1 MSTME
6 LFAQQTD
13 ETSSSTETGRG
24 ISRTFFPN
32 AIPTKSL
39 EFDRSKIKEHSPEEI
54 ERAKAALKQEHQSF
68 SSIANWLTSEDG
80 FVSYEP
86 HRRRSCHAGLP
97 RHPAACFKNLI
108 ATENG
113 WARNSGK
120 PKDFA
125 PFVSWFLYDSPY
137 GEFILNRDDFDFCFN
152 YGFILSG
159 SLPQP
164 LLMNICIIS
173 RHFYELDQKTFATF
187 NSLTS
192 KGFDPTLCY
201 SMLFNAYG
209 SHIPAAAY
217 LPYGSHRAAISYS
230 PLDLLN
236 IYRGVYGC
244 ATTDTMQKVGSIYGA
259 SKLFRSDPVQ
269 SVLTWVK
276 GNQEFRDALRASRG
290 QEKEV
295 YRPPNPFKPVPPLY
309 QRVMQDHEFTNEEA
323 VDFVIP
329 YLDTYL
335 RKEMGLA

>member
-13 ETSSSTETGRG
+13 ETSSSTEIGRV
-24 ISRTFFPN
+24 FFPN
-32 AIPTKSL
+32 AIPTKPL

-54 ERAKAALKQEHQSF
+54 ERAKAALKKEHQYF
-68 SSIANWLTSEDG
+68 SSTANWLTSEDG
-80 FVSYEP
+80 FVNYEP
-86 HRRRSCHAGLP
+86 YRGRACHAALP
-97 RHPAACFKNLI
+97 RHDDRCFKNLI

-113 WARNSGK
+113 WARAHISGAS
-120 PKDFA
+120 FIS
-125 PFVSWFLYDSPY
+125 PFLSWFLYDSPY

-173 RHFYELDQKTFATF
+173 RHFYELDQKTFTTF

-201 SMLFNAYG
+201 SMLFNSYG
-209 SHIPAAAY
+209 SYTPTAAY
-217 LPYGSHRAAISYS
+217 MPYGGHRAASSYS
-230 PLDLLN
+230 PVDLLN
-236 IYRGVYGC
+236 MYRGVYGC
-244 ATTDTMQKVGSIYGA
+244 ATTDTMTRVNSIYGA
-259 SKLFRSDPVQ
+259 SKLFCSEPDQ
-269 SVLTWVK
+269 SVLTWAK
-276 GNQEFRDALRASRG
+276 GNKEFLDALRGSRG
-290 QEKEV
+290 QEKEG
-295 YRPPNPFKPVPPLY
+295 YRPPNPFKLAPPRH
-309 QRVMQDHEFTNEEA
+309 QRVMQAHEFTNEEA